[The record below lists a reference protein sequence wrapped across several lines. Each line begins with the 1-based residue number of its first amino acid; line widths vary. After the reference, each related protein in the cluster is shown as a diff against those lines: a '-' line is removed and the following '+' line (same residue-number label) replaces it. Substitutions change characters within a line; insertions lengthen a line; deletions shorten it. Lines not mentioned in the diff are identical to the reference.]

1 MIIFVPQYESLK
13 LDLILDFAKSY
24 PKVVRCFPPDRET
37 RKMARA
43 YICNVINS
51 IVPKE
56 FGAWVNKRMTDRN
69 LALIRK

>member
-1 MIIFVPQYESLK
+1 MIIFVPQYESLTI
-13 LDLILDFAKSY
+13 DHILDFAKSF

-43 YICNVINS
+43 YICNVIHTV
-51 IVPKE
+51 VPKE
-56 FGAWVNKRMTDRN
+56 FREWVNKRMTDRN